1 MGTREMGLYSPTFRQ
16 RIAGRRLCTP
26 GCIGPGYRPRE
37 VAVAPLR
44 PGLPSEPCALRELWQ
59 FRTKRLEPIPKPRGT
74 PPPHSPHSNP
84 SLKAGLRLAAGM
96 KLISVA
102 LMYLGSLAFLG
113 ADTARLDVASEFRKK
128 WNKWA
133 LSRGKRE
140 LRMSSNHPTGL
151 AEVKAGPAQT
161 LIRPQDMKGASRSPE
176 DSSPDAARIRVKR
189 YRQSMNNFQ
198 GLRSFGCRFGTCTV
212 QKLAHQIYQFT
223 DKDKDNVAPRSK
235 ISPQGYGR
243 RRRRSLPEAGRGR
256 TLVSSKPQA
265 HGSSAPRVE
274 VLATLFRM

>member
-1 MGTREMGLYSPTFRQ
+1 
-16 RIAGRRLCTP
+16 
-26 GCIGPGYRPRE
+26 
-37 VAVAPLR
+37 
-44 PGLPSEPCALRELWQ
+44 
-59 FRTKRLEPIPKPRGT
+59 
-74 PPPHSPHSNP
+74 
-84 SLKAGLRLAAGM
+84 M

-128 WNKWA
+128 WSKWA

-140 LRMSSNHPTGL
+140 LRMSSSQPTGL

-243 RRRRSLPEAGRGR
+243 RRRRSLPEAGQGR

-265 HGSSAPRVE
+265 QGAPAPRVE

>member
-1 MGTREMGLYSPTFRQ
+1 
-16 RIAGRRLCTP
+16 
-26 GCIGPGYRPRE
+26 
-37 VAVAPLR
+37 
-44 PGLPSEPCALRELWQ
+44 
-59 FRTKRLEPIPKPRGT
+59 
-74 PPPHSPHSNP
+74 
-84 SLKAGLRLAAGM
+84 M
-96 KLISVA
+96 KLVSVA

-140 LRMSSNHPTGL
+140 LRVSSSYPTGL
-151 AEVKAGPAQT
+151 ADVKAGPAQT
-161 LIRPQDMKGASRSPE
+161 LIRPQDMKGASRSPQ

-198 GLRSFGCRFGTCTV
+198 ALRSFGCRFGTCTV

-223 DKDKDNVAPRSK
+223 DKDKDGVAPRSK

-243 RRRRSLPEAGRGR
+243 RRRRSLPEASRDR
-256 TLVSSKPQA
+256 TPSSEPQA
-265 HGSSAPRVE
+265 RGAPAFGVH
-274 VLATLFRM
+274 LTTLRRI